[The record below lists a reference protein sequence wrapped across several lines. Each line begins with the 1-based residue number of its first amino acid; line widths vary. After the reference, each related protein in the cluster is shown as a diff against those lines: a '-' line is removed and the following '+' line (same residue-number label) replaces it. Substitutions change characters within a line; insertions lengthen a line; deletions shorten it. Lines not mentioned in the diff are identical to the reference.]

1 MSTTPE
7 AWLGLDRDA
16 IVSRVLDRVR
26 PWVESETPSHDAAA
40 IDALSRE
47 IETELIALGAT
58 TTATDAPGLGRNLRA
73 AFEGGE
79 ARAKPLLVL
88 AHIDTVHPRG
98 SLATMPCEVRDGRA
112 TGPGI
117 YDMKSGLA
125 LVVEALAWLRAN
137 GRRPRRPVR
146 VLVTCDEEIGAHSSR
161 PLFEQGARECA
172 AALVLEPCLPD
183 GSVKTARKG
192 VSTYRLDI
200 EGRAAHAGVE
210 PELAVSATRELITL
224 LPAIQA
230 LENTAKGTTL
240 NVGILRAGTATNT
253 VPAHAHLTVDVR
265 AVVPE
270 EATRVDAGLRAIRP
284 AHPEAIYRL
293 ERTEHR
299 GPLVRT
305 PEVVALYETAR
316 NVAAGLGVDLGEGS
330 TGGGS
335 DGSIVAE
342 YGLPVLDG
350 LGVLGGGAH
359 ALDEHIVLDDLPFRL
374 ALVAALLETL

>member
-1 MSTTPE
+1 MSTSPE
-7 AWLGLDRDA
+7 AWLGLERDEIIA
-16 IVSRVLDRVR
+16 RVLRRVG

-47 IETELIALGAT
+47 IETELLALGAAAS
-58 TTATDAPGLGRNLRA
+58 ATDAPGLGRNLRA
-73 AFEGGE
+73 DFAGE
-79 ARAKPLLVL
+79 DPAAKPLLVL

-98 SLATMPCEVRDGRA
+98 SLATMPFEIRDGRA
-112 TGPGI
+112 GGPGI
-117 YDMKSGLA
+117 YDMKAGLA
-125 LVVEALAWLRAN
+125 LVVEALAWLRER
-137 GRRPRRPVR
+137 GRTPRRPVR
-146 VLVTCDEEIGAHSSR
+146 LLVTCDEEIGAHSSR

-183 GSVKTARKG
+183 GSMKTARKG
-192 VSTYRLDI
+192 VSTYTVDI

-210 PELAVSATRELITL
+210 PEAAVSATRELITF
-224 LPAIQA
+224 LPAVQQ
-230 LENTAKGTTL
+230 LEDRARGTTI

-253 VPAHAHLTVDVR
+253 VPAHAHLTIDVR

-270 EATRVDAGLRAIRP
+270 EAARVDAGLRAIRP
-284 AHPEAIYRL
+284 AHPEAAYRL
-293 ERTEHR
+293 KRTEHR

-316 NVAAGLGVDLGEGS
+316 NVAAGFGVDLGEGS

-350 LGVLGGGAH
+350 LGVRGGGAH
-359 ALDEHIVLDDLPFRL
+359 ALDEHIVLADVPFRL
-374 ALVAALLETL
+374 ALVTALLETL